1 MEKLLRRLF
10 LVLFVLLLVA
20 GCASKEETKIYE
32 NIEELNGQKM
42 GCMSGSIFDQL
53 IAEKFKDSEIVY
65 FGSRSELL
73 LGLTSGKIDGFIS
86 DEPVA
91 MMMVKQN
98 SAVKYLPEDVGE
110 VKYGIC
116 FSDDANDKLVQ
127 FNQYLTNITT
137 NGHLKELQ
145 EKWINIDGASQK
157 KVELELTGENGV
169 LRCVTTPDAAPFSF
183 MSENVF
189 QGYEVELLN
198 EFAHEYGYTLEISTV
213 NFDAL
218 LTSIAMNKYDIAFN
232 GIYITPE
239 REKSVDFCN
248 STYTG
253 KDVVMVRSGDIVT
266 EDKDI
271 ITSIKESFYRNFI
284 EEDRFLLLL
293 RGVLITLNISVV
305 SIGAGSMF
313 GLLLYVLSKENSA
326 LKSIIDNVQRIMAKL
341 PAVVILMLL
350 FYVVFNDSSIAASVV
365 SILGFSFMFGHT
377 VYGLINAG
385 DASVDYGQK
394 EAAKALGYGQW
405 LSFFHII
412 MPQILKIIRESYIR
426 EVISLIKNTSI
437 VGYVSVNDV
446 TRSSDI
452 IRGRTYDALF
462 PLIVV
467 ALLYYFLC
475 TVLVDLIQIPIDAYI
490 NKKVKYHD

>member
-1 MEKLLRRLF
+1 
-10 LVLFVLLLVA
+10 
-20 GCASKEETKIYE
+20 
-32 NIEELNGQKM
+32 
-42 GCMSGSIFDQL
+42 
-53 IAEKFKDSEIVY
+53 
-65 FGSRSELL
+65 
-73 LGLTSGKIDGFIS
+73 
-86 DEPVA
+86 
-91 MMMVKQN
+91 
-98 SAVKYLPEDVGE
+98 
-110 VKYGIC
+110 
-116 FSDDANDKLVQ
+116 
-127 FNQYLTNITT
+127 
-137 NGHLKELQ
+137 
-145 EKWINIDGASQK
+145 
-157 KVELELTGENGV
+157 
-169 LRCVTTPDAAPFSF
+169 

-198 EFAHEYGYTLEISTV
+198 EFAHEYGYALEISTV